1 MSDRKI
7 IPGSAEDWF
16 SRAKSNL
23 VRAQCD
29 KPEEVFWED
38 LCFDAQQAVEKA
50 FKSVLIYLGI
60 DFPYT
65 HDVEVLIT
73 LLKNHGLEVPEIVA
87 DAVRLTEYAVWAR
100 YPSTIEPVTEEDY
113 QEAIRIAQDVI
124 DWAGLMLRTPP
135 SSS

>member
-1 MSDRKI
+1 MPEHKK

-16 SRAKSNL
+16 LRAKSNL

-38 LCFDAQQAVEKA
+38 LCFDAQQAAEKA
-50 FKSVLIYLGI
+50 FKSVLLFLGI

-73 LLKNHGLEVPEIVA
+73 LLKNHGVEVPEMVA
-87 DAVRLTEYAVWAR
+87 DAVRLTEYAVWTR
-100 YPSTIEPVTEEDY
+100 YPATIEPVTEEDY
-113 QEAIRIAQDVI
+113 QEAIQIAKAVV
-124 DWAGLMLRTPP
+124 DWADGMLRTPP
-135 SSS
+135 